1 MMRDPIEP
9 PDGVDPRQGI
19 GGRQLSRRDDGKGRG
34 AMVPLQR
41 LEFPG
46 RALPVSESGGN
57 LG

>member
-9 PDGVDPRQGI
+9 PDGVDPRQGL
-19 GGRQLSRRDDGKGRG
+19 GGGQLSGRDSGEGRG

-46 RALPVSESGGN
+46 RALPVGEGGGN